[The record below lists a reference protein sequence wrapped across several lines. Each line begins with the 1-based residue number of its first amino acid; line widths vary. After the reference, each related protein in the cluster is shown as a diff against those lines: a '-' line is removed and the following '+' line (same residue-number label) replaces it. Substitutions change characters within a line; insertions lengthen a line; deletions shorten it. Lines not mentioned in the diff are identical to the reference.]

1 MAWQFCSASK
11 QINSGL
17 TLNSEYLH
25 GGIVQSGRFRHIY
38 FWWERELNL
47 SNPKQNMS
55 QEEIIEKLTNQISED
70 DDLPLAVSAIVMG
83 NSIGYPRRLVEENGE
98 IREGELEGF
107 DELYDYAQDIL
118 QTEDLTIEKDEQY
131 IWFKKSK

>member
-1 MAWQFCSASK
+1 
-11 QINSGL
+11 
-17 TLNSEYLH
+17 
-25 GGIVQSGRFRHIY
+25 
-38 FWWERELNL
+38 
-47 SNPKQNMS
+47 MS

-83 NSIGYPRRLVEENGE
+83 DSIGYPRRLVEENGE

>member
-1 MAWQFCSASK
+1 MAWRFFYASK
-11 QINSGL
+11 QINSGPI
-17 TLNSEYLH
+17 LNIFTAGSSKA
-25 GGIVQSGRFRHIY
+25 GGSAIFIFGAK
-38 FWWERELNL
+38 LNL

-83 NSIGYPRRLVEENGE
+83 DSIGYPRRLVEENGE

-118 QTEDLTIEKDEQY
+118 QTEDLTIEKDEKY
-131 IWFKKSK
+131 IWFKKSE